1 MNLGSRRKTAS
12 SVMGNNVHGKS
23 EDCPPGQEGWLR
35 HEETNAIATK
45 ESRRRGGCSRLKN
58 ICLNH
63 HRRYATLLARRQS
76 RGFLKHRNS
85 RTPSQTAP
93 TIMKLALSLRTSR
106 KARTLYRAERC
117 DDSGSSRRIRYIVR
131 TQRRRKN
138 HVSQDRSHIDEADS
152 RFIPD

>member
-1 MNLGSRRKTAS
+1 
-12 SVMGNNVHGKS
+12 
-23 EDCPPGQEGWLR
+23 
-35 HEETNAIATK
+35 
-45 ESRRRGGCSRLKN
+45 
-58 ICLNH
+58 
-63 HRRYATLLARRQS
+63 
-76 RGFLKHRNS
+76 
-85 RTPSQTAP
+85 
-93 TIMKLALSLRTSR
+93 MKLALSLRTSR